1 MLQNM
6 LIRWL
11 VGYPKTAFCL
21 CLLLVAITCSGLSKL
36 WISIDYQVYYA
47 DDDPY
52 RLALKNLESQY
63 GKTQNA
69 YLVIQHKDPKAN
81 AVTAEALQA
90 LHKLTESAWQ
100 IPFSQRVTSV
110 TNYKFIQAKGDDI
123 KVAPLLDN
131 PSSLSATE
139 IETALQR
146 LQQEPAVNQ
155 LLLSNDKTMAAV
167 SVGLHLP
174 DNPIA
179 ETRQVTSFIRK
190 LLADFEQRYPQLH
203 FFASGSVFADEVFA
217 VATEQDLLTLI
228 PLSYGVLII
237 ILVILLR
244 STRAML
250 LVLSIV
256 TLSVTI
262 AFGIK
267 GWFNPVISPVT
278 AFAPSMIMIIA
289 VADCIHLLNGF
300 MYHRRQSLSHSAA
313 IIETLRL
320 TSRPVILTSVTTIIG
335 FLGMNFSSS
344 PAFHDLGNVVAI
356 GVGAALLLALVM
368 LPAWLL
374 IKPIPVSPKQSV
386 VSRFMPYLAEKL
398 TQHPYFFLAASLLFS
413 LLLIVGISQN
423 KINETFIAFFDN
435 SFEFRQNAEAID
447 QHLTGLHRIDY
458 ILPAAKAEGIFQP
471 SYLQSLASFSHW
483 LRQQPEVAH
492 VETYSDIIKRLN
504 QALHGDNPAKYH
516 IPEKA
521 ELIAQY
527 QLLYELSLPYG
538 HDLNNRIS
546 FNHDAT
552 RMTVRLWLTDSAAIL
567 AFDQRVQRWLAEQAP
582 NIVKAQQNLPSD
594 TQGIGIDMMFAH
606 IALNNIPAM
615 YYGTL
620 VALFLISFIIIAALR
635 SLKVGSLGMLTN
647 LLPITMAFGLWGWLS
662 GQVGLSISVVASLT
676 LGLVVDDTV
685 HLLHRYLHAR
695 RQQGLSPAAALS
707 TTLASSGVAIVKTS
721 IVLAASFAVLAA
733 SHYTPNAQLGL
744 LTAITIIFAL
754 IIDLLLLPP
763 LLFLLDQRITQ
774 PSVIKELEHAS
785 HS

>member
-1 MLQNM
+1 MRKLS
-6 LIRWL
+6 LTHWL
-11 VGYPKTAFCL
+11 LCYPKTAL
-21 CLLLVAITCSGLSKL
+21 VGCLLLVLLSCTGLAKL

-47 DDDPY
+47 NDDPY
-52 RLALKNLESQY
+52 RLALNNLESQY

-69 YLVIQHKDPKAN
+69 YLVIQNKNDKAN
-81 AVTAEALQA
+81 AVTPEALQA
-90 LHKLTESAWQ
+90 LHELTQAAWQ

-110 TNYKFIQAKGDDI
+110 TNYKYIQAQGDDI
-123 KVAPLLDN
+123 QVEPLLDS
-131 PSSLSATE
+131 PASLSSAE
-139 IETALQR
+139 IKSALQR
-146 LQQEPAVNQ
+146 LQREPAVNQ
-155 LLLSNDKTMAAV
+155 LLLGKDQVMNAV
-167 SVGLHLP
+167 NVGLHLP

-179 ETRQVTSFIRK
+179 ETRQVTQYIRSM
-190 LLADFEQRYPQLH
+190 LAEFKQRYPQLE

-228 PLSYGVLII
+228 PLSYAVLVVF
-237 ILVILLR
+237 LVVLLR
-244 STRAML
+244 SVRAMV
-250 LVLSIV
+250 LVLTLV

-267 GWFNPVISPVT
+267 GWLNPVISPVT

-300 MYHRRQSLSHSAA
+300 MYHCRQGLNASAA
-313 IIETLRL
+313 VIETLRL
-320 TSRPVILTSVTTIIG
+320 NTRPVILTSVTTIIG
-335 FLGMNFSSS
+335 FLAMNFSSS

-368 LPAWLL
+368 LPAFLL
-374 IKPIPVSPKQSV
+374 IKPIPVTANASII
-386 VSRFMPYLAEKL
+386 SRLMPYLAKKL
-398 TQHPYFFLAASLLFS
+398 VQHPYAFLVGSLLLS
-413 LLLIVGISQN
+413 LLLISGLSQN

-447 QHLTGLHRIDY
+447 HHLTGLHRIDY
-458 ILPAAKAEGIFQP
+458 ILPTDKAEGIFQP
-471 SYLQSLASFSHW
+471 SYQQTLAELSHW

-504 QALHGDNPAKYH
+504 QALHGDKPTQYT

-552 RMTVRLWLTDSAAIL
+552 RLTVRLWLTDSATIL
-567 AFDQRVQRWLAEQAP
+567 AFDQRVQSWLEKHAL
-582 NIVKAQQNLPSD
+582 NILQAQQKAGLSS
-594 TQGIGIDMMFAH
+594 QGIGIDMMFAH

-620 VALFLISFIIIAALR
+620 VALLLISFIIIGALR

-647 LLPITMAFGLWGWLS
+647 LFPIMISFGLWGWLS

-685 HLLHRYLHAR
+685 HFLHRYLHAR
-695 RQQGLSPAAALS
+695 RHQGLPPSQALT
-707 TTLASSGVAIVKTS
+707 TTLESSGVAIVTTS
-721 IVLAASFAVLAA
+721 VVLAASFAVLAA

-754 IIDLLLLPP
+754 VIDLLLLPP
-763 LLFLLDQRITQ
+763 LLFLLDQRLTHF
-774 PSVIKELEHAS
+774 SVIKEVEHAP
-785 HS
+785 H